1 MHLAN
6 VIVSIGADDPPLL
19 RFERLSLMIF
29 FSILQSIFLVY
40 ALNSSALMNS
50 SQMMSSFESSAS
62 KAASTCHGVEVCVCE
77 CASVARG
84 HAGA

>member
-19 RFERLSLMIF
+19 RFELDDLLQHLAEHLFGVCVELVRLDELIPDD
-29 FSILQSIFLVY
+29 V
-40 ALNSSALMNS
+40 
-50 SQMMSSFESSAS
+50 SSFESSAS